1 MGTKIWSYCYL
12 CFLLNILVLS
22 ASFGLFRICLAYN
35 DSESKLSAFFV
46 FGDSLV
52 DPGNNNRLNN
62 IAKYNVWP
70 NGIDFP
76 GAIPT
81 GRYTNG
87 RTAVDFLAQGL
98 GFKNFIP
105 AYNNPATAGE
115 IVFNGVNYA
124 SGGSGILDKSG
135 YIFGQRICMN
145 DQLANFAKTRQ
156 YIISSIG
163 TDAATELFSNAIFA
177 VGMGANDFLVN
188 YYTPVLSILEQT
200 LIPPEV
206 FVDAMISEYRPQLTK
221 LYEMGARKFVIQNVP
236 PIGCVP
242 LERDL
247 NHLWV
252 GDSCVTS
259 MNDAAMLFNAKLKTL
274 VSELN
279 SNLVGSKFVY
289 ADLYYIASDII
300 ENYQSFGL
308 ENYNSACC
316 RQLGRYGGLGLCGPT
331 AKVCSDRSK
340 YFFWDAVHPTEA
352 VNLIVAKRLLDGG
365 PKDIYP
371 INIRQLCSS

>member
-1 MGTKIWSYCYL
+1 MGTKIWSYSYL
-12 CFLLNILVLS
+12 CFLLKIFVLS
-22 ASFGLFRICLAYN
+22 ALFRICLAYN
-35 DSESKLSAFFV
+35 DSESKPSAFFV

-52 DPGNNNRLNN
+52 DPGNNNRLDN

-76 GAIPT
+76 GGIPT

-115 IVFNGVNYA
+115 IVFHGVNYA

-135 YIFGQRICMN
+135 YIF
-145 DQLANFAKTRQ
+145 
-156 YIISSIG
+156 
-163 TDAATELFSNAIFA
+163 
-177 VGMGANDFLVN
+177 
-188 YYTPVLSILEQT
+188 
-200 LIPPEV
+200 
-206 FVDAMISEYRPQLTK
+206 K

-259 MNDAAMLFNAKLKTL
+259 MNDAAMLFNTKLKTL

-300 ENYQSFGL
+300 ENYQSYGL

-316 RQLGRYGGLGLCGPT
+316 RQLGRYGGLGLRGPT
-331 AKVCSDRSK
+331 EKVCSDRSK

-352 VNLIVAKRLLDGG
+352 VNLIVAKRLLDGDS
-365 PKDIYP
+365 KDIYP
-371 INIRQLCSS
+371 INIRQLCIS